1 MEYLLSHK
9 KQWNLPNSNSMDG
22 LIEGIML
29 SEIKARER
37 QIPCDLTNMWN
48 LKYRTNKTEKDSQNN
63 WWLQKRQPP
72 EDLDEIGG
80 V

>member
-9 KQWNLPNSNSMDG
+9 KQWNLYNSNSMDG
-22 LIEGIML
+22 LIE
-29 SEIKARER
+29 ARER

-63 WWLQKRQPP
+63 WWLQKRQF
-72 EDLDEIGG
+72 EDLGEIGG

>member
-9 KQWNLPNSNSMDG
+9 KQWNLYNSNSMDG
-22 LIEGIML
+22 LIE
-29 SEIKARER
+29 ARER
-37 QIPCDLTNMWN
+37 QKPCDLTNMWN

-63 WWLQKRQPP
+63 WWLQKRQF
-72 EDLDEIGG
+72 EDLGEIGG

>member
-1 MEYLLSHK
+1 MEYLLSYK
-9 KQWNLPNSNSMDG
+9 KQWSLSNSNSMDG